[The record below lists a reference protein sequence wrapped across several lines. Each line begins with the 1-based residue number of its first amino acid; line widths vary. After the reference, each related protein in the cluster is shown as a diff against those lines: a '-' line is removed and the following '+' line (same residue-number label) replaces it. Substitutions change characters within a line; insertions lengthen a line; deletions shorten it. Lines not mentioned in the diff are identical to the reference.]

1 MINEE
6 PVKDEEIVEDTEEV
20 VQNTEEEVREE
31 EIEEEVREER
41 YKKNVI
47 DELLELKE
55 KLTKD
60 KYVQTLLI
68 LNRVEGANL
77 TRLSKE
83 IHASHKRMREI
94 LRDLVGMGYVVQYR
108 RYPDTNIYYKLS
120 ERGKK
125 IIELIYQI
133 ILFKW

>member
-1 MINEE
+1 MIEE
-6 PVKDEEIVEDTEEV
+6 PVKDEEIAEDTEEV
-20 VQNTEEEVREE
+20 VDTEEEVREE
-31 EIEEEVREER
+31 K

-77 TRLSKE
+77 TKLSKE
-83 IHASHKRMREI
+83 IHASHERMREI
-94 LRDLVGMGYVVQYR
+94 LRDLVLMGYVVKYR
-108 RYPDTNIYYKLS
+108 RYPDPNTYY
-120 ERGKK
+120 
-125 IIELIYQI
+125 IVYFVELHQVFS
-133 ILFKW
+133 LPFVFL